1 MDSFGQVILQDWY
14 TTALSDISISTVAP
28 PVDRG
33 VPSATELAHG
43 QAALQTVTEMAE
55 VVVGTI
61 PTVSSCVTAID
72 LWLLMLGVG
81 ELAMAWAQAI

>member
-1 MDSFGQVILQDWY
+1 MDSCGQVILQDWY
-14 TTALSDISISTVAP
+14 TTALSDVSISTVALQ
-28 PVDRG
+28 VDRG

-43 QAALQTVTEMAE
+43 QAVLKTVTGMTE

-61 PTVSSCVTAID
+61 PMVSSCVTAID

-81 ELAMAWAQAI
+81 ELAMAQAQAK